1 MNTKQKVFNLLK
13 ENKKRELSKKV
24 NLSVIQNIITEFE
37 PFEEAE
43 IETSYFAYEYGDEVM
58 EAYEEFKRKYDVDN
72 YVVNGAMR
80 NLPDTVDA
88 LRNNLAELESAA
100 DNLGISP
107 QEILDNAATGI
118 DYDDLKVRL
127 ANADD
132 LFNDAKNKMREISDY
147 TGIPDFLN

>member
-1 MNTKQKVFNLLK
+1 MNTKQKIFNLLK

-43 IETSYFAYEYGDEVM
+43 SDTSYFAYDYVDEAID
-58 EAYEEFKRKYDVDN
+58 AYEQWRNKYPIDN

-80 NLPDTVDA
+80 NLPETTDA
-88 LRNNLAELESAA
+88 LRDNLAELESAA

>member
-1 MNTKQKVFNLLK
+1 MNTKQIILNKLK
-13 ENKKRELSKKV
+13 NARKQELSKKI

-43 IETSYFAYEYGDEVM
+43 SETSYFAYDYVDEAID
-58 EAYEEFKRKYDVDN
+58 AYEQWKNKYNIDN

-80 NLPDTVDA
+80 SLPDTVDT

>member
-24 NLSVIQNIITEFE
+24 NLSVIQNIITEFDA
-37 PFEEAE
+37 FEEAE
-43 IETSYFAYEYGDEVM
+43 SSTSYFAYEYGDEVID
-58 EAYEEFKRKYDVDN
+58 AYDEFRMKYDVDN

-80 NLPDTVDA
+80 NLPDTTDV
-88 LRNNLAELESAA
+88 LRDNLAELQSAA

-107 QEILDNAATGI
+107 QEILDNSGTNI
-118 DYDDLKVRL
+118 DFQELKNRVDS
-127 ANADD
+127 ADD
-132 LFNDAKNKMREISDY
+132 LFKEARDKMREISSY